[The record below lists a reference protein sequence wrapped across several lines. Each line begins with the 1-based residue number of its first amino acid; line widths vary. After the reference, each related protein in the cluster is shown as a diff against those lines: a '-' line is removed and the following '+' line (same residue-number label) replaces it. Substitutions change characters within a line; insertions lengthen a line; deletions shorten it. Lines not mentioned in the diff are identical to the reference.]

1 MNKYSSVII
10 TILVD
15 NNTYIDQYLLGEPG
29 FSALVEIDGLSI
41 LFDAGYSDVFLHNAE
56 KMKIDLTTIDGI
68 ALSHGHLDHTWGLE
82 PLMRM
87 FTETEFFTGS
97 AAKKQRPFLIAHPL
111 ALTEKHGTPIPHQF
125 GNIIAHESLETM
137 FDLRLSRKPRQI
149 SEHMTFLGEIPR
161 VTPFE
166 PAIPLGMS
174 ANQPDYLLDDSA
186 LAIRTAEGLVI
197 LTGCSHAGIGNI
209 ITYAQQV
216 MNEQR
221 VVDIIGGLHLLNPA
235 PEKMQGTI
243 DLLKGL
249 RLHAL
254 HACHCTD
261 LSAKLSLGAALPL
274 KEVGSGLRLKFE
286 LSDA

>member
-1 MNKYSSVII
+1 MNKDSSVII

-29 FSALVEIDGLSI
+29 FSALVEIDGLI
-41 LFDAGYSDVFLHNAE
+41 VLFDAGYSDVFLHNAE
-56 KMKIDLTTIDGI
+56 KMKIDLRAIDGV

-82 PLMRM
+82 PLMRL
-87 FTETEFFTGS
+87 FAETEFHAQTDTDRP
-97 AAKKQRPFLIAHPL
+97 RPFLIAHPG
-111 ALTEKHGTPIPHQF
+111 ALTEKHIIPSPRQI
-125 GNIIAHESLETM
+125 GNLISIHSLEAM
-137 FDLRLSRKPRQI
+137 FDLRLSREPQQI
-149 SEHMTFLGEIPR
+149 SKHMTFLGEIPR

-166 PAIPLGMS
+166 PARPLGMS
-174 ANQPDYLLDDSA
+174 GSQPDYLLDDSA

-274 KEVGSGLRLKFE
+274 KEVGSGLRLKFQ